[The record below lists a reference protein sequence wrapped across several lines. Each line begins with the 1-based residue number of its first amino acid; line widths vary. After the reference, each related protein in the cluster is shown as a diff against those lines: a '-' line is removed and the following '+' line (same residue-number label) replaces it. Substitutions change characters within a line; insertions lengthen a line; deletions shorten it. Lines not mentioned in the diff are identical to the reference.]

1 MESLPSCTTLP
12 YPSRM
17 ATERMR
23 VIGIAGWSGA
33 GKTTLLAK
41 LIPALR
47 ARGLAVATV
56 KHAHH
61 SFDVDTPG
69 KDSWVH
75 REAGAQEVI
84 LSSSRRWVQMHE
96 LREAAEPRLADLLRR
111 LTPCDLVLVEGFKQ
125 ERLPKLEVFRAANG
139 RPPLH
144 PDDPDIVAV
153 ASDTGFPDA
162 AAPVVPLDAVE
173 AIVAIVIEH
182 AGPLATVLERLDG
195 HGAAD

>member
-1 MESLPSCTTLP
+1 M
-12 YPSRM
+12 
-17 ATERMR
+17 ERMR

-47 ARGLAVATV
+47 ARGLAIATV

-61 SFDVDTPG
+61 SFDVDKPG

-96 LREAAEPRLADLLRR
+96 LGDAEEPRLAELLRR
-111 LTPCDLVLVEGFKQ
+111 LSACDLVLVEGFKQ

-144 PDDPDIVAV
+144 PEDPDILAV
-153 ASDTGFPDA
+153 ASDTAFPDA
-162 AAPVVPLDAVE
+162 VIPVVPLDAVA
-173 AIVAIVIEH
+173 AIAALVADR

-195 HGAAD
+195 HGATD